1 MFSKYELL
9 FLDKDNFSSSPFQIL
24 QLQYSIP
31 EIFLPPLPSLSNS
44 TLANWNPSEMQSSSW
59 SLSVFQFFI
68 NLYLNLFLPGL
79 DNTVNKNA
87 ILNTKCTK
95 FSAKWQVLFNVHN
108 PTYACNHPN
117 NLRQNS
123 CLSILP
129 LIVHKIILTI
139 FRITLP
145 FSKPQRFFI
154 SLFLRTAIL
163 TSVFPTSAI

>member
-1 MFSKYELL
+1 MFSEYELL

-31 EIFLPPLPSLSNS
+31 KIFLPRHPFQIPPWPTETPL
-44 TLANWNPSEMQSSSW
+44 
-59 SLSVFQFFI
+59 
-68 NLYLNLFLPGL
+68 
-79 DNTVNKNA
+79 
-87 ILNTKCTK
+87 KCR
-95 FSAKWQVLFNVHN
+95 L
-108 PTYACNHPN
+108 
-117 NLRQNS
+117 S

-154 SLFLRTAIL
+154 SLFLRTAIVR
-163 TSVFPTSAI
+163 SVFPTSDI